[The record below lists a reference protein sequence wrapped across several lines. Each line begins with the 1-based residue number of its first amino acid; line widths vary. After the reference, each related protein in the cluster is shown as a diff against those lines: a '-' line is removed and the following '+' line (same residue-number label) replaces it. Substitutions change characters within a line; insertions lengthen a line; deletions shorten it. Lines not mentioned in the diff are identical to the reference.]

1 MISREDFLFTIGYD
15 GDTAIVDAKAR
26 TQYGK
31 MTTAQLAEHSLFRA
45 AFASTL
51 YSGDPEDFR
60 IFSEAFN
67 AKAGTAYS
75 DMESFKRLFGIKIE
89 EVRRVLAL

>member
-1 MISREDFLFTIGYD
+1 MISREDFIFTIGYD
-15 GDTAIVDAKAR
+15 GATAIVDAKAR
-26 TQYGK
+26 SQYGK
-31 MTTAQLAEHSLFRA
+31 MSTSQLMEHSLFRA

-60 IFSEAFN
+60 NFTDAFN
-67 AKAGTAYS
+67 AKAGLSYTEQ
-75 DMESFKRLFGIKIE
+75 ESFKRLFGIKIE